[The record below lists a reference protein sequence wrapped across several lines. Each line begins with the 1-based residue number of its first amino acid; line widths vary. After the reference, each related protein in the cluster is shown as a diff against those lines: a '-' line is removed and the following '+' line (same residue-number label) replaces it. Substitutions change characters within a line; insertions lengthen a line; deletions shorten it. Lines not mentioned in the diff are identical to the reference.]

1 MSSNLNQEAL
11 SSWETNAELWNA
23 GIGEQGN
30 KYWKRLQRPSLQRLL
45 GPSLSKEGCAAL
57 DLATG
62 NGLCARW
69 LADNGAASV
78 IATDGTF
85 GMLEQAKKYM
95 DGERADSI
103 SFRKLDVTDA
113 NDFVPLVEK
122 AVEVMLSKSSF
133 SFHPLL

>member
-1 MSSNLNQEAL
+1 MSAPHLRQEAL
-11 SSWETNAELWNA
+11 SLWETNAELWNS
-23 GIGEQGN
+23 GIGEHGN
-30 KYWKRLQRPSLQRLL
+30 KYWKRLQEPSLRRLL
-45 GPSLSKEGCAAL
+45 GPSLSKPGCAAL
-57 DLATG
+57 ELATG

-85 GMLEQAKKYM
+85 NMLEQAKKHV
-95 DGERADSI
+95 DAERAGKI

-122 AVEVMLSKSSF
+122 AAEVIL
-133 SFHPLL
+133 